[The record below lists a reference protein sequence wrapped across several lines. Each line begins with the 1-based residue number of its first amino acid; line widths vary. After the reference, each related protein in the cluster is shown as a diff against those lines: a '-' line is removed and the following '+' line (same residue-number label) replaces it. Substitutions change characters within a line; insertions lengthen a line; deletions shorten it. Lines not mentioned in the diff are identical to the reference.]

1 LGLFRRH
8 ETLHAKLARE
18 GGLELGGTPPVGNPA
33 APGAELNRPP
43 WDASGIHGLHR
54 VREWD
59 VVRMAQAPD
68 LHGERLEFVAI
79 SSEELVREGAEG
91 DLSPLAAVVERDVAR
106 PYRAEAV
113 RRERDRW
120 AVAARRIEVMRLPG
134 VEGDDLELSSH
145 AGERTLVVDGAPQH
159 GSIPALERDEHAV
172 RARRI
177 AGDAFE
183 VDVDPL

>member
-1 LGLFRRH
+1 MPFFRRR
-8 ETLHAKLARE
+8 ESLHAKLARE
-18 GGLELGGTPPVGNPA
+18 GGLELDGTPPAGNPA
-33 APGAELNRPP
+33 APGPELTRSP
-43 WDASGIHGLHR
+43 WDASGIHGIQR

-68 LHGERLEFVAI
+68 LQGERLEFVAI
-79 SSEELVREGAEG
+79 SAAELVREGAEG

-113 RRERDRW
+113 RRDRDRW
-120 AVAARRIEVMRLPG
+120 AVAARRIEVIRLPG
-134 VEGDDLELSSH
+134 VEGDELELSSH
-145 AGERTLVVDGAPQH
+145 AGERTLVVDGVPQH

-177 AGDAFE
+177 AGDVFE
-183 VDVDPL
+183 VEVDPL